1 MSLNKLDV
9 ATLKKS
15 GYMKQRQKDLF
26 VVRLRMPCGNV
37 TCEQLPEITRIA
49 KKYGTGYIHIT
60 TRQGMQI
67 PNVDIHNLDAI
78 TKELEDNGTPPG
90 SCGPRMTQHHLMPGK
105 S

>member
-1 MSLNKLDV
+1 MTLEKLDV
-9 ATLKKS
+9 ALLKKS

-37 TCEQLPEITRIA
+37 TCEQLAGITRIA

-67 PNVDIHNLDAI
+67 PDVD
-78 TKELEDNGTPPG
+78 
-90 SCGPRMTQHHLMPGK
+90 
-105 S
+105 

>member
-37 TCEQLPEITRIA
+37 TCEQLTGITRIA
-49 KKYGTGYIHIT
+49 KKYGT
-60 TRQGMQI
+60 
-67 PNVDIHNLDAI
+67 
-78 TKELEDNGTPPG
+78 
-90 SCGPRMTQHHLMPGK
+90 
-105 S
+105 